1 MENKMK
7 NKSIFKN
14 KISIE
19 ETKMNVVS
27 DIDFEKIGLD
37 DFIINQRNI
46 LKKYIID
53 NPPLFLKTLKPYKLK
68 NKKMILIQKL

>member
-1 MENKMK
+1 MK

-53 NPPLFLKTLKPYKLK
+53 NPLFLKTLKPYKLK
-68 NKKMILIQKL
+68 IKK